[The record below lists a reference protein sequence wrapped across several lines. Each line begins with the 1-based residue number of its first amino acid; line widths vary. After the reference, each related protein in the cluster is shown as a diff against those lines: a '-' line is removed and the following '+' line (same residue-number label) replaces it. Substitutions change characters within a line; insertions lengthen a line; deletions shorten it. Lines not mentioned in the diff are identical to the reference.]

1 MKRREFITLVG
12 GAAAAWPVT
21 VRAQPSAMPVIGFL
35 HVGSTDVFVSETAA
49 FQNGL
54 RQTGY
59 IEGKNVF
66 VEHRWAEGH
75 RERLIPMA
83 LDLVK
88 RKVTLIAATPSSA
101 ATAAK
106 AATNTI
112 PIVFVSS
119 FDPVSLGLVS
129 SLAKPSGNI
138 TGITMLSGDLEAK
151 QLELLR
157 EVLPKPGAVGLLVD
171 PTNLNAEGDTKKLQ
185 AIANGIGQ
193 PLVLLQASSEQEIE
207 ASFKTLK
214 QEGVVGLLVG
224 TAVLFA
230 RQREQIVSLATRNG
244 LPTVY
249 ARRDYATSGGLMSY
263 GADLID
269 ASRLAGIYAGRI
281 LKGEKPADLP
291 VQQSMKFEFVI
302 NLKTAKALGIT
313 IPLPLLGRADEVI
326 E

>member
-12 GAAAAWPVT
+12 GAAAVWPVT

-66 VEHRWAEGH
+66 IEHRWAEGH

-185 AIANGIGQ
+185 AIASGIGQ

-207 ASFKTLK
+207 ASFKMLK

>member
-1 MKRREFITLVG
+1 MNRRKFIAGLSGSV
-12 GAAAAWPVT
+12 AWPV
-21 VRAQPSAMPVIGFL
+21 VARAQKAIPVIGFL
-35 HVGSTDVFVSETAA
+35 HVGSTDVFVSETTA

-54 RQTGY
+54 SQTGY

-66 VEHRWAEGH
+66 IEHRWAEGR

-83 LDLVK
+83 LDLVN

-138 TGITMLSGDLEAK
+138 TGITTLSGDLEAK

-230 RQREQIVSLATRNG
+230 RQRQQIVSLATRNG

-249 ARRDYATSGGLMSY
+249 ARRDYAISGGLMSY

-291 VQQSMKFEFVI
+291 VQQSMKFDFVI
-302 NLKTAKALGIT
+302 NLKTAKALGIAV
-313 IPLPLLGRADEVI
+313 PLPLLGRADEVI